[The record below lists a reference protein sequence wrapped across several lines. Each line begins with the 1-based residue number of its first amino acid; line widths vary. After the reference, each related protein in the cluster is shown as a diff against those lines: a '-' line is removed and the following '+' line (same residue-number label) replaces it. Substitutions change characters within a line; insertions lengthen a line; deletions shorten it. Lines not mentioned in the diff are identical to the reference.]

1 MVLDESC
8 TGTRYFRG
16 EVAETG
22 GDVDSQLEAVAE
34 RYMGIDC
41 SCFTPNAERTDN
53 ILSLAREYRAAGV
66 VQYILHACH
75 TFAIEAITITDALKA
90 AGIPSI
96 RIETDYSEEDVGPL
110 RIRLEAFL
118 ESLEWRNGA

>member
-1 MVLDESC
+1 
-8 TGTRYFRG
+8 
-16 EVAETG
+16 
-22 GDVDSQLEAVAE
+22 
-34 RYMGIDC
+34 MGIDC

-53 ILSLAREYRAAGV
+53 ILSLAREYRADGV

-75 TFAIEAITITDALKA
+75 TFAIEAITIADALKA

-96 RIETDYSEEDVGPL
+96 RIETDYSEEDVGQL

-118 ESLEWRNGA
+118 ESLEWRHGA